1 MKALIV
7 STLLLFSALTHA
19 DNSQIQFKD
28 GWIKHLP
35 PVVPMRAGYLTIE
48 NRGKTM
54 NQIVAVQSP
63 VFESVEMHE
72 TIMADGIMKMVQQ
85 DSIDLYPEKKV
96 LLKPGGK
103 HLMMMKPK
111 QAMAIGDKID
121 VIMTFADGSTRQI
134 QLEVNQ

>member
-1 MKALIV
+1 MKSLIV
-7 STLLLFSALTHA
+7 STLLLFSAVIHA
-19 DNSQIQFKD
+19 NNSQIQFED

-48 NRGKTM
+48 NRGQTM
-54 NQIVAVQSP
+54 NRIVAVQSP
-63 VFESVEMHE
+63 AFEWVEMHE
-72 TIMADGIMKMVQQ
+72 TIMAEGIMKMVQQ

-111 QAMAIGDKID
+111 QAMAIGDRVD
-121 VIMTFADGSTRQI
+121 VVITFADGGTRQI
-134 QLEVNQ
+134 QLEVKQ

>member
-1 MKALIV
+1 MKAVII
-7 STLLLFSALTHA
+7 STVLLFSTLIQA
-19 DNSQIQFKD
+19 DNSQIQFED

-48 NRGKTM
+48 NKGKTM
-54 NQIVAVQSP
+54 NRIVAVQSP
-63 VFESVEMHE
+63 AFEWVEMHE

-111 QAMAIGDKID
+111 QSMAIGDTIE
-121 VIMTFADGSTRQI
+121 VIMTFADGSTRQV
-134 QLEVNQ
+134 QLEVKQ